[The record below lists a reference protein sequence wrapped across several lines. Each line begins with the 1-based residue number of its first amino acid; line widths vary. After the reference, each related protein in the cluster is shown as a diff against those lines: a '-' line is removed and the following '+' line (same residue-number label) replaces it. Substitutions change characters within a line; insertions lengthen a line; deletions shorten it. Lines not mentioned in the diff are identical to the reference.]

1 MINTDLAWK
10 SFIPTQ
16 FSAEPRRGERPPS
29 QPENRVVRISKYAQL
44 SGSTDQ
50 SFPPPP
56 GGGTLGIL
64 GRVFTDG
71 TLEPLAYTR
80 DSSIEYR
87 YLY

>member
-1 MINTDLAWK
+1 MINTDLARK
-10 SFIPTQ
+10 SFIPAQ

-44 SGSTDQ
+44 SRSTDQ
-50 SFPPPP
+50 SFPP
-56 GGGTLGIL
+56 GERGTLGIL
-64 GRVFTDG
+64 GWGFTDG

>member
-1 MINTDLAWK
+1 MITTDLAWK
-10 SFIPTQ
+10 SFIPAQ

-29 QPENRVVRISKYAQL
+29 QPENLVVRISKYAQL
-44 SGSTDQ
+44 SRSTDQ
-50 SFPPPP
+50 SFPL
-56 GGGTLGIL
+56 GERGTLGIF
-64 GRVFTDG
+64 GWGFTAG